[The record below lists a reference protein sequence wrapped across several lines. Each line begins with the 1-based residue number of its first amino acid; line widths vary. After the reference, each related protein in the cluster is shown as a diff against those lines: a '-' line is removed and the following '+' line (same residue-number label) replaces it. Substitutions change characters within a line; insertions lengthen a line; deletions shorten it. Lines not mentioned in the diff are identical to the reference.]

1 MATES
6 TSIARVNDDPSLEL
20 IKGETVS
27 DSRRLWP
34 QQLADQLGEEECR
47 AKREKEKKDC
57 KIREEQKKMCK
68 LAAAMDQLAQ
78 VQQQILQQ
86 NTSQRTRIDLAIYQ
100 EGEDIE
106 CFPENFDDTVTSYSA
121 IWVGGMSDTKASR
134 YTKGLVQA
142 LLTQKWVW
150 KSEKYY
156 RPGSMCIWRR
166 KQAES
171 EE

>member
-78 VQQQILQQ
+78 VQQQMLQQ
-86 NTSQRTRIDLAIYQ
+86 NTSQRTCIDLAIYQ
-100 EGEDIE
+100 
-106 CFPENFDDTVTSYSA
+106 
-121 IWVGGMSDTKASR
+121 
-134 YTKGLVQA
+134 
-142 LLTQKWVW
+142 
-150 KSEKYY
+150 
-156 RPGSMCIWRR
+156 
-166 KQAES
+166 
-171 EE
+171 